1 MKKQLEK
8 RFSFKEIENEF
19 INEWDNKNIFKFKN
33 YGKKNPFCIMMPPQM
48 LQEVY
53 IWDML

>member
-33 YGKKNPFCIMMPPQM
+33 YGKKILFA
-48 LQEVY
+48 
-53 IWDML
+53 

>member
-19 INEWDNKNIFKFKN
+19 INEWDNKKFSN
-33 YGKKNPFCIMMPPQM
+33 LRIMEKKVLFA
-48 LQEVY
+48 
-53 IWDML
+53 

>member
-19 INEWDNKNIFKFKN
+19 INEWNKKNIFKFKN
-33 YGKKNPFCIMMPPQM
+33 YGKKILFA
-48 LQEVY
+48 
-53 IWDML
+53 

>member
-19 INEWDNKNIFKFKN
+19 INEWDNKKYFQI
-33 YGKKNPFCIMMPPQM
+33 
-48 LQEVY
+48 
-53 IWDML
+53 